1 MAAAKVA
8 PSRAVVAADAQ
19 DLTGG
24 TARDAPAHGE
34 RPEQGRQ
41 GEQRVKRADENEA
54 DERSESWPG
63 PIDEPPPL
71 FSS

>member
-8 PSRAVVAADAQ
+8 PSSVGVAADAQ
-19 DLTGG
+19 NLTGD

-41 GEQRVKRADENEA
+41 GERDKRADENRA
-54 DERSESWPG
+54 DERDQDWPG

-71 FSS
+71 FAS